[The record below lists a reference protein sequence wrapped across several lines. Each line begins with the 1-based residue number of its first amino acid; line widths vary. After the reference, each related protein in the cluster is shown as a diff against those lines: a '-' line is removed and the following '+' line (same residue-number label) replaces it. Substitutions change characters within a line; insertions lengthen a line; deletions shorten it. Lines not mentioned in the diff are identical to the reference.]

1 MQHDVYDGNRNQSP
15 VNTGAS
21 TSQKAHVL
29 NQQADLSAIMLF
41 NTDKRFSITE

>member
-1 MQHDVYDGNRNQSP
+1 MQQNAYAGNPDKSP
-15 VNTGAS
+15 VNTGTS
-21 TSQKAHVL
+21 TPEKANVL